1 MDTIFVNSEDSKT
14 SLNLSDEINLKMNN
28 KYVVL
33 FKTSHYSTWKNIKD
47 PQKNNKF
54 KILA

>member
-14 SLNLSDEINLKMNN
+14 SLNLSDEINLKMDN

-54 KILA
+54 KIFA

>member
-33 FKTSHYSTWKNIKD
+33 FKTSHYFRWKNIKD
-47 PQKNNKF
+47 SQKNNKF
-54 KILA
+54 KICA